1 MKEIRFLY
9 CIRGERLKETSNQS
23 FFINLINVK
32 VMKKMTLGL
41 GALALVLGVTAISAG
56 SALAYR
62 GDPTVKGPNYSTER
76 HIAMLK
82 AFENKDYTAWKNL
95 MQNRGMATK
104 VITEANFAKFVEAH
118 NLALQGKTAEAQ
130 KIRQEL
136 GLGLKN
142 GVGRNGGGVMNGMG
156 MGRNFNR

>member
-1 MKEIRFLY
+1 
-9 CIRGERLKETSNQS
+9 
-23 FFINLINVK
+23 
-32 VMKKMTLGL
+32 MKKTTLGL
-41 GALALVLGVTAISAG
+41 GALALVLGVTAISAD
-56 SALAYR
+56 SALAYK

-76 HIAMLK
+76 HTVMLK

-136 GLGLKN
+136 GLGLQN
-142 GVGRNGGGVMNGMG
+142 GSGRNGGGMG

>member
-1 MKEIRFLY
+1 
-9 CIRGERLKETSNQS
+9 
-23 FFINLINVK
+23 
-32 VMKKMTLGL
+32 MKKITLGL

-56 SALAYR
+56 SALAYK

-76 HIAMLK
+76 HAAMLK

-95 MQNRGMATK
+95 MQNRGMVTK

-136 GLGLKN
+136 GLGLQN
-142 GVGRNGGGVMNGMG
+142 GTGRNGGGMG
-156 MGRNFNR
+156 MGKNFSR

>member
-1 MKEIRFLY
+1 
-9 CIRGERLKETSNQS
+9 
-23 FFINLINVK
+23 
-32 VMKKMTLGL
+32 MKKTTLGL
-41 GALALVLGVTAISAG
+41 GVLALVLGVTAISTG

-62 GDPTVKGPNYSTER
+62 GDPTVQRPNFSTER
-76 HIAMLK
+76 HTAMLK

-95 MQNRGMATK
+95 MQNRGMASK

-130 KIRQEL
+130 KIRQAL
-136 GLGLKN
+136 GLGLQN
-142 GVGRNGGGVMNGMG
+142 GSGRNDSGMMGGMG